1 MFSLKTVRL
10 TRLHDLNQNLNVII
24 CLFCLDALLFFALLF
39 LVYVIFISFKTW
51 QILFRGL
58 GLWTFFSL
66 CIFEFLSLSLIGY
79 SRWLNPLFHLFRFVC
94 LLESLCWCFVTSCF
108 IFIVFCHLCFVFIP
122 TSLVSRLVSIVTWRT
137 FTSYLLYCLCRPWCQ
152 VSLDVLDFL
161 LFVFSFWILAWF
173 TLWVITIKT
182 CLEFSHCFL
191 HPGFRS
197 IIPQQSTQHATYCRS
212 NSILSGP
219 WVGAQDLCFLLF
231 KIMFYT
237 IFYILV
243 VNIIHGSVLGL
254 PCVLVACVVYH
265 VSRAC

>member
-137 FTSYLLYCLCRPWCQ
+137 FTSLPLVLSLSSLMPSVPWCFGFPAFCIQ
-152 VSLDVLDFL
+152 LLDF
-161 LFVFSFWILAWF
+161 
-173 TLWVITIKT
+173 
-182 CLEFSHCFL
+182 
-191 HPGFRS
+191 G
-197 IIPQQSTQHATYCRS
+197 
-212 NSILSGP
+212 
-219 WVGAQDLCFLLF
+219 
-231 KIMFYT
+231 
-237 IFYILV
+237 LV
-243 VNIIHGSVLGL
+243 YSLG
-254 PCVLVACVVYH
+254 YH
-265 VSRAC
+265 H